1 MSIERYRDLIEHLV
15 AAHGEFARKAVIG
28 KRYYENDNDIR
39 RFSGLEELRQA
50 AKLQHNPLRS
60 ADFRISHNWH
70 QLLVNQKAAYLF
82 TWPPTFDCGDAGL
95 NQRISEALG
104 QDFARVI
111 KNLAVEASNC
121 GVGWLFCW
129 VDENGRFCYADV
141 PAEQVIPVYGQEL
154 AQPLQAVLRLYHLQ
168 DEEGDCLCYELW
180 NEREVAFFRKRD
192 GRIEE
197 APQDDCGSHILSH
210 SFGAVPFVPFYNNGS
225 HMGDLPMY
233 KDLIDQYDR
242 VVSGYANDLFD
253 IQEVI
258 FVLRNYGG
266 EDLATFLSE
275 LKRYKA
281 VKVDGD
287 SPADGGI
294 ETMQIDIPIEA
305 RVKFLELL
313 KKQIFISGQG
323 VDPDPAKFG
332 NASGVALK
340 YLYSLLEIKA
350 GLMETEFRSGFERLL
365 RTLLRFWGL
374 DEHLSI
380 RQIYTRNCIEN
391 DLETAQIAKDSL
403 EIISHKS
410 ILQNHPWVEDA
421 EAEARAIGLE

>member
-1 MSIERYRDLIEHLV
+1 MKQVQGCD
-15 AAHGEFARKAVIG
+15 GIG
-28 KRYYENDNDIR
+28 A
-39 RFSGLEELRQA
+39 GMG
-50 AKLQHNPLRS
+50 
-60 ADFRISHNWH
+60 
-70 QLLVNQKAAYLF
+70 
-82 TWPPTFDCGDAGL
+82 PPTFDCGDAGL

-104 QDFARVI
+104 QDFARVV

-121 GVGWLFCW
+121 GVLFCW

-233 KDLIDQYDR
+233 KGLIDQYDR